1 MLHTPRPPQSSGPI
15 DDVVD
20 PKPERAPLARA
31 FKWPLRFLLTV
42 PIVLPLLAAVGVV
55 GWLSWRS
62 GQTATADLADQL
74 MTQVSDRTAQDL
86 VTYTR
91 LPPKI
96 AAWIAKD
103 VEMGRIQS
111 DPTHLKTLDNYF
123 LNKSSTFPE
132 VAAIAVG
139 TVHGHYMGAGWF
151 DVPNDDLEQRLEIV
165 DGTTPGK
172 SAIFAPS
179 ATGQRGALIAR
190 RSDLDVRQLSWYQA
204 GIAAQRPTWTPPHI
218 PTTAPQ
224 MGLRMTA
231 LHPLR
236 ARGKIVGVA
245 SVDFLLRDLSR
256 ALAADRFSQS
266 GQVFILEPNGQLVA
280 TSANQPIY
288 QRLGGRVNRLTADA
302 HPDPVIH
309 QTIAQLRHRKSATPH
324 SLRATINGVPSYIRM
339 TPWRDAA
346 MFDWQI
352 VVVVPEQEFTHQ
364 IQANNRTTWL
374 LSSLALGLA
383 LGLSYWL
390 SRRVT
395 QPILRL
401 SQATRE
407 VAQGQRTQ
415 IVTRQSTWELAELTD
430 SVNHMAQRL
439 TRSLANLRTVN
450 QELFASKQRL
460 YQVLEALPVGVVVID
475 PTGKCLYLNRTGHLL
490 LGLKQVPQVPID
502 QLARAYRF
510 CQADTEMLYPWAQL
524 PIVQALGGKAVYVDD
539 LAVRMPH
546 TVIPIEARAIPVADA
561 TGKVIY
567 AIQTFQNVTVR
578 KRAEAAR
585 QESEHRMQK
594 LTDNLPGV
602 IFRYVIDPTGRDRFS
617 YMSPHAIELFG
628 ESPEVFLRDPQRFWA
643 LMFPE
648 DEVAIRRML
657 PEKNLAMAPWSLEYR
672 VRLTNGAVKWVLTQ
686 ASPEPSQDGAI
697 VWDGLSLDITERKHA
712 ETILYDYR
720 QHLEQQVQER
730 TIALQQA
737 NYELE
742 RLATLDSLTQ
752 IANRRR
758 FDSYMEQE
766 WQRLAREQQ
775 PLSLILCDID
785 YFKRYND
792 HYGHPMG
799 DDCLQQVAQIMAD
812 VIKRP
817 ADLLARYGGEEFAVV
832 LPQTSRWG
840 AVQVAE
846 ALRAAIQ
853 QQQLQH
859 RDSPIGNYVS
869 LSVGV
874 ASLFP
879 TVDGEPKDLLQAAD
893 QALYQAKQQ
902 GRDRVCFMPIE
913 GIVTQDFLPFSD
925 RFK

>member
-1 MLHTPRPPQSSGPI
+1 MLHTSRPPKPSGAIAAVPPSHP
-15 DDVVD
+15 D
-20 PKPERAPLARA
+20 RASALRA
-31 FKWPLRFLLTV
+31 FKWPLRLLLIV
-42 PIVLPLLAAVGVV
+42 PIALPLLTAVGIV

-62 GQTATADLADQL
+62 GQTTIEDLADQL
-74 MTQVSDRTAQDL
+74 MTQVSDRTAKEL
-86 VTYTR
+86 VSHTR

-103 VEMGRIQS
+103 VETGRIQTA
-111 DPTHLKTLDNYF
+111 PPQLKALDSYI
-123 LNKSSTFPE
+123 LDKSATFPE

-139 TVHGHYMGAGWF
+139 TVQGHFIGSGWF
-151 DVPNDDLEQRLEIV
+151 DVAGDDAEQRLEIA
-165 DGTTPGK
+165 DGSIPGK
-172 SAIFAPS
+172 SSIFLPS
-179 ATGQRGALIAR
+179 ATGQRGALIER
-190 RSDLDVRQLSWYQA
+190 RSSLDVRQLTWYQA
-204 GIAAQRPTWTPPHI
+204 GIAAQKPTWTPPYI

-236 ARGKIVGVA
+236 ARDRIVGVA
-245 SVDFLLRDLSR
+245 SVDFLLRDLSQ

-266 GQVFILEPNGQLVA
+266 GQVFILESNGQLVA
-280 TSANQPIY
+280 TSAGQPIY
-288 QRLGGRVNRLTADA
+288 QRVGDRVDRLTAPT
-302 HPDPVIH
+302 HPDPVIRE
-309 QTIAQLRHRKSATPH
+309 TIAQFQRGKSAQ
-324 SLRATINGVPSYIRM
+324 SRRATINGVPSYIRM
-339 TPWRDAA
+339 VPWRDAA

-352 VVVVPEQEFTHQ
+352 VVVVPEREFTHQ
-364 IQANNRTTWL
+364 VQANNRTTWL
-374 LSSLALGLA
+374 WSSLALGA
-383 LGLSYWL
+383 AVGLSYWL
-390 SRRVT
+390 ARRVT
-395 QPILRL
+395 QPILQL

-415 IVTRQSTWELAELTD
+415 ILTRQSTWEMTELAD

-475 PTGKCLYLNRTGHLL
+475 PMGQCLYLNRTGHLL
-490 LGLKQVPQVPID
+490 LGLKQVPQVPLD

-510 CQADTEMLYPWAQL
+510 CQADTETLYPWAQL

-539 LAVRMPH
+539 LVVRLPH

-602 IFRYVIDPTGRDRFS
+602 IFRYVIEPTGRDRFS
-617 YMSPHAIELFG
+617 YISPHVIDLFG
-628 ESPEVFLRDPQRFWA
+628 ESPGVFLRDPQRFWA

-657 PEKNLAMAPWSLEYR
+657 PAKNLAMAPWSVEYR
-672 VRLTNGAVKWVLTQ
+672 IRLASGAVKWVLTQ
-686 ASPEPSQDGAI
+686 ASPEPTQDGAI

-742 RLATLDSLTQ
+742 RIATLDSLTQ

-758 FDSYMEQE
+758 FDSYMAQE

-879 TVDGEPKDLLQAAD
+879 TLDGSPKDLLQAAD

-902 GRDRVCFMPIE
+902 GRDRVCFTPIDE
-913 GIVTQDFLPFSD
+913 VATQDVLPFSD

>member
-1 MLHTPRPPQSSGPI
+1 MLYTPRPPQSPKATP
-15 DDVVD
+15 V
-20 PKPERAPLARA
+20 PKPGRPPVPPA
-31 FKWPLRFLLTV
+31 FKWPLRLLLIV
-42 PIVLPLLAAVGVV
+42 PIALPLMVAVAIV

-62 GQTATADLADQL
+62 GQMAIADLADQL

-86 VTYTR
+86 VSHTR

-96 AAWIAKD
+96 AAWVAKD
-103 VEMGRIQS
+103 VEMGRIQP
-111 DPTHLKTLDNYF
+111 DPARSKTLDNYF
-123 LNKSSTFPE
+123 LNQSSTFPE
-132 VAAIAVG
+132 VAAISMG
-139 TVHGHYMGAGWF
+139 TVQGHFIGSGWF
-151 DVPNDDLEQRLEIV
+151 DVPGEDAEQRLEIA
-165 DGTTPGK
+165 DGSIPGK
-172 SAIFAPS
+172 SAVFAPS
-179 ATGQRGALIAR
+179 VTGQRGALIER
-190 RSDLDVRQLSWYQA
+190 RSDLYVRQLAWYQS
-204 GIAAQRPTWTPPHI
+204 GIAAQRPTWTPPYI

-236 ARGKIVGVA
+236 ARGTIVGVA
-245 SVDFLLRDLSR
+245 AVDFLLRDLSQ
-256 ALAADRFSQS
+256 ALAADRFSRS

-280 TSANQPIY
+280 ASAGQPIY
-288 QRLGGRVNRLTADA
+288 RRVGDRVERLTAEA
-302 HPDPVIH
+302 HPDPVIRE
-309 QTIAQLRHRKSATPH
+309 TMAQLQRGKSAAAQ

-339 TPWRDAA
+339 TPWRDATL
-346 MFDWQI
+346 FDWQI

-374 LSSLALGLA
+374 LSSLALGVA
-383 LGLSYWL
+383 VGLSYWL
-390 SRRVT
+390 ARRVT
-395 QPILRL
+395 RPILQL

-407 VAQGQRTQ
+407 VAQGQRSQ
-415 IVTRQSTWELAELTD
+415 IITRQSTWELTELTE

-490 LGLKQVPQVPID
+490 LGLKRVPQVPID
-502 QLARAYRF
+502 QLSRAYRF
-510 CQADTEMLYPWAQL
+510 YQADNETLYPAAQL

-539 LAVRMPH
+539 LVVRLPH

-585 QESEHRMQK
+585 QQSEHRMQK

-602 IFRYVIDPTGRDRFS
+602 IFRYVIEPTGHDRFS
-617 YMSPHAIELFG
+617 YISPHAMALF
-628 ESPEVFLRDPQRFWA
+628 EQPPEVFLRDPQQFWA

-657 PEKNLAMAPWSLEYR
+657 PEKNRAMAPWSLEYR
-672 VRLTNGAVKWVLTQ
+672 VRLASGAVKWVLTQ
-686 ASPEPSQDGAI
+686 ASPEPTEDGAI

-758 FDSYMEQE
+758 FDSYMAQE

-879 TVDGEPKDLLQAAD
+879 TLDGEPKDLLQAAD
-893 QALYQAKQQ
+893 QALYRAKQQ

-913 GIVTQDFLPFSD
+913 GVATQEILPFPD
-925 RFK
+925 RFKS